1 MPPVDLEKVIKDNV
15 AHPLFRGRTSLKVTL
30 PVLVPSYKTRYA
42 ALTVSNGADAAT
54 AFERLASPDT
64 TPGGT
69 LPSPL
74 PLFGRCSAP
83 SVHPVVAPL
92 TG

>member
-1 MPPVDLEKVIKDNV
+1 VPPVDLEKVIKDYV

-30 PVLVPSYKTRYA
+30 PVLVPAYKTRYA
-42 ALTVSNGADAAT
+42 ALAVSNGADAAT

-74 PLFGRCSAP
+74 PPVSMFRCFLCS
-83 SVHPVVAPL
+83 
-92 TG
+92 T